1 MSRPGNT
8 KRITDSTTN
17 TDASQGVEVT
27 EVRSAHGQP
36 RPSGLE
42 ITRMPSA
49 AERTRTLVQ
58 STCSALLLV
67 PGLESARPEQLM
79 PQARVVG
86 TDGEVFLLFPADAP
100 TVRAAT
106 HAQDDELS
114 AVLEI
119 TDVAPISVPQ
129 RIRGRAWVS
138 GWLTC
143 APDFAEPG
151 SMMLRL
157 EVGEASVDD
166 LWGAESVDPE
176 AFANAAVDP
185 LVAHEAEL
193 LQHLHAAHD
202 DQVQALCGLLGE
214 RSGTVV
220 PPAERR
226 ADAPE
231 AVTPRLRAV
240 PLALDRFGLRVR
252 FTGEQCFDA
261 RFDFPTPVRD
271 ITELRRAMHTLFGAA
286 SH

>member
-8 KRITDSTTN
+8 KRITDSTKN
-17 TDASQGVEVT
+17 TDASESVEAT

-58 STCSALLLV
+58 STCSAVLLI
-67 PGLESARPEQLM
+67 PGLDGARPEQLA
-79 PQARVVG
+79 PEARVVG
-86 TDGEVFLLFPADAP
+86 PDGEVFLLFPADSPA
-100 TVRAAT
+100 VRAAT

-114 AVLEI
+114 AVLEL
-119 TDVAPISVPQ
+119 TDVAPVSVPH

-143 APDFAEPG
+143 VPGLAEPG
-151 SMMLRL
+151 LMMLRL

-166 LWGAESVDPE
+166 LWGAENVEPE
-176 AFANAAVDP
+176 EFTRASVDP
-185 LVAHEAEL
+185 LVGHETEL
-193 LQHLHAAHD
+193 LQHLHSTHSE
-202 DQVQALCGLLGE
+202 QVQGLCGLLGE
-214 RSGTVV
+214 K
-220 PPAERR
+220 AEGY
-226 ADAPE
+226 E
-231 AVTPRLRAV
+231 NGQRAV

-252 FTGEQCFDA
+252 FTGERCFDV
-261 RFDFPTPVRD
+261 RFDFPSPVRD
-271 ITELRRAMHTLFGAA
+271 LTELRRAMHTLFEAA